1 MKSEKKETTPDIEEA
16 IKGLNK
22 KYGSGTILKA
32 DDNPADIETIST
44 GSFAIDYIF
53 GCGGLPRGRLIE
65 VYGQESSGKSTLCLF
80 FASQIQKQKGKVVY
94 IDAENAYDPSYAKGI
109 GVETEKLIVSQ
120 PSTLEETMDTIRA
133 FVETNAI
140 DLIIVDSVAA
150 LVPRSELEGEEMLKD
165 TMATQA
171 RLLGKALRILTGPI
185 SRSKTIVIFI
195 NQLRDKIGVFY
206 GQKETTPGGKA
217 LKFFSS
223 VRLSVTK
230 GDKILGTK
238 EEQIGNR
245 LNITA
250 VKNKVGFPWRRC
262 SIDLYYGTGID
273 LSSDL
278 FDTAVES
285 NVIKKEGNTYSYDK
299 IELGVG
305 REKALDNL
313 RKSPAETIKIIREA
327 TSKDVKEEK

>member
-1 MKSEKKETTPDIEEA
+1 
-16 IKGLNK
+16 
-22 KYGSGTILKA
+22 
-32 DDNPADIETIST
+32 
-44 GSFAIDYIF
+44 
-53 GCGGLPRGRLIE
+53 
-65 VYGQESSGKSTLCLF
+65 
-80 FASQIQKQKGKVVY
+80 
-94 IDAENAYDPSYAKGI
+94 
-109 GVETEKLIVSQ
+109 
-120 PSTLEETMDTIRA
+120 MDTIRA

-273 LSSDL
+273 LISDL